1 MTNHNIKISPDVLT
15 QEVSGETVL
24 LELKSETYFGLDRVG
39 TRIWQLLMKKGDI
52 QFVLEHLLD
61 EYDVD
66 KETLQKDLND
76 LLRELESSGLIEMH
90 SLEKP
95 KQ

>member
-24 LELKSETYFGLDRVG
+24 LELKSETYFGLDEVG
-39 TRIWQLLMKKGDI
+39 TRIWQLLKKKGDV
-52 QFVLEHLLD
+52 QFVLEHLLN

-95 KQ
+95 EL